1 MLKFTFTSIFLIL
14 TSTVFAKSLTTIE
27 GFAPSYVG
35 KKVAIYE
42 IQDYVSML
50 TTKIAT
56 SQVKVDSTFELNFF
70 NDRTRKFRIEIG
82 DNHFHVYAQPDGDY
96 KIYVKENS
104 PYLDENAKGIEVEF
118 FFIDLDSDDINYKIL
133 MYEEASL
140 NFLKRN
146 YNHEAKNS
154 SQFVEQL
161 DTFKL
166 EVHKVYKDDTSTF
179 FKKYVRFAIAAFDNL
194 AFAGSRNKFEKYDF
208 YIKPETVWYQ
218 NDRYM
223 EYILKYYD
231 NYAFEL
237 SNKLNESFYQGVIKS
252 SPTLV
257 INALGADYALD
268 NIRLRELVMIKM
280 LGDVFYS
287 DDYPQTNI
295 ITMLDSISNHGLF
308 EENQLIARNIK
319 YRLIDL
325 VPGAKMPDFRI
336 KVNGETKSKDDFK
349 GKHLYIQFAKVGSK
363 RSENDLELMRPLYDK
378 YMRYT
383 DMLTVVVTENEE
395 ILKDPSNYIKKHNLS
410 WGTTFI
416 DPDDEILEK
425 LNVASYPHYILMDA
439 AGYVVAAPALSPRPD
454 NEYETIENSLFDI
467 KKRRERMEKEG
478 R

>member
-1 MLKFTFTSIFLIL
+1 MLKFTFISIFLIFTSTLFSRSL
-14 TSTVFAKSLTTIE
+14 TSIE

-56 SQVKVDSTFELNFF
+56 SEVKADSTFELNFF
-70 NDRTRKFRIEIG
+70 NNRTRKFRIEIG
-82 DNHFHVYAQPDGDY
+82 ENHFHIYAQPDSEY

-118 FFIDLDSDDINYKIL
+118 FFIDLDSNDINYKIL
-133 MYEEASL
+133 MFEEASL

-146 YNHEAKNS
+146 YNHEAKKS

-166 EVHKVYKDDTSTF
+166 EIHEVYIEDTSTF
-179 FKKYVRFAIAAFDNL
+179 FKKYVRFAIASFDNL
-194 AFAGSRNKFEKYDF
+194 AFAGARNKYEKYDF
-208 YIKPETVWYQ
+208 YIKPETVWYE

-231 NYAFEL
+231 NYAYEL
-237 SNKLNESFYQGVIKS
+237 SNKLNEAFYQGIINS
-252 SPTLV
+252 SPTVV

-280 LGDVFYS
+280 LGDVFYT
-287 DDYPQTNI
+287 DEYPQTNI
-295 ITMLDSISNHGLF
+295 LTMLDSIGNNGLF
-308 EENQLIARNIK
+308 EENRLIAKNIK

-325 VPGAKMPDFRI
+325 VPGAKMPDFRVEV
-336 KVNGETKSKDDFK
+336 KGEPKTKDDFR
-349 GKHLYIQFAKVGSK
+349 GKHLYIQFVKEGSK
-363 RSENDLELMRPLYDK
+363 QSEKDLELMHPLYEK

-383 DMLTVVVTENEE
+383 EMLTIVVTEDEE
-395 ILKDPSNYIKKHNLS
+395 ILADPSGYIKKHNIS
-410 WGTTFI
+410 WKTSI
-416 DPDDEILEK
+416 VKPDDEILK
-425 LNVASYPHYILMDA
+425 KMNVASYPHYILTDA

-454 NEYETIENSLFDI
+454 NEYETIENSLFGI
-467 KKRRERMEKEG
+467 KKRRERMENG
-478 R
+478 NR